1 VSEQTSVHS
10 KAQGHGN
17 LLILLFAG
25 FVLTGV
31 ATVIIGPM
39 LPRFIQKWSLDD
51 GQAGLFF
58 PTQFTAAMAGTVL
71 SSVLSSWRGY
81 RTALVMGYVL
91 TGVGLAILDA
101 RSYPLALVAVGSI
114 GCGYGM
120 LVPGT
125 NLLVAEAG
133 GARSASLLNLVN
145 FSWGVGA
152 VVCSPL
158 VFLALKHRRL
168 FAFLTGLAIFAGLI
182 VLGLLFARFD
192 VEKHKDAANDAETD
206 PMKTG
211 LAVSIALAA
220 LFFIY
225 VGTETGI
232 GGWAAEYAKRLA
244 KGATGLTTMAP
255 MFFYGGLISGRAAAP
270 LVLLRVQERPL
281 VLSALG
287 LTATGATLLIASP
300 ALKLAI
306 LGIFL
311 AGLGCASI
319 YPIYIA
325 WLSRWYGPSA
335 KRIGG
340 IFFALASLGGAFGP
354 WMVGIVS
361 KHTAS
366 LRVGLLVPLVSAL
379 VMICLVALL
388 RRRAAA

>member
-1 VSEQTSVHS
+1 MHS
-10 KAQGHGN
+10 KELGHGN

-58 PTQFTAAMAGTVL
+58 PTQFTAAMAGTAL

-91 TGVGLAILDA
+91 MGAGLAILDA
-101 RSYPLALVAVGSI
+101 RSYPLTLAAAASI
-114 GCGYGM
+114 GSGYGL

-145 FSWGVGA
+145 LTWGVGA

-158 VFLALKHRRL
+158 VFLALRHRRL
-168 FAFLTGLAIFAGLI
+168 SALLTGLAIFGGLM

-192 VEKHKDAANDAETD
+192 LEKHKDTARPAETD
-206 PMKTG
+206 GMSTG
-211 LAVSIALAA
+211 LAISIALAA

-225 VGTETGI
+225 VGTETGV

-270 LVLLRVQERPL
+270 LVLLRVPERRL
-281 VLSALG
+281 VLAALS
-287 LTATGATLLIASP
+287 LTAAGATLLIVSP

-311 AGLGCASI
+311 AGLGCSSV

-325 WLSRWYGPSA
+325 WLSRWYGPRA
-335 KRIGG
+335 KSIGG
-340 IFFALASLGGAFGP
+340 IFFALGSLGGAFGP

-361 KHTAS
+361 KHTGS

-379 VMICLVALL
+379 VMVCLVALL
-388 RRRAAA
+388 RRRTAA